1 MIITAVVIACLCIF
15 AACMIVI
22 VWACALYNNGRGNP

>member
-1 MIITAVVIACLCIF
+1 MITGLVIALVRIF

-22 VWACALYNNGRGNP
+22 VWACALYNGGRGNP